1 MSKHT
6 NQKHPNSLNPFH
18 ARARKFKEV
27 VQTIGNTTQIIE
39 NPLDM
44 DSIRIKNVAKVAGF
58 YYFHLLSSIKMTCL
72 PKVTFT
78 HSVLL
83 L

>member
-1 MSKHT
+1 M
-6 NQKHPNSLNPFH
+6 
-18 ARARKFKEV
+18 

-39 NPLDM
+39 NSLDM
-44 DSIRIKNVAKVAGF
+44 DSIRIKNLAKVPGF

-72 PKVTFT
+72 PKATIT